1 MQKDFLIYK
10 VKQLPSLR
18 VKRSNPPAVCFGG
31 LFRRLW
37 LLAMTT
43 IILQLALP
51 VHASERSYDHFR
63 DLLLQANVDEI
74 IARVD
79 KTRGKAKD
87 LSYSAMYL
95 YFIALLVTGDLER
108 TDQDLQLVDKK
119 HRTKAEFQEIEKHL
133 KFFTQDYNF
142 ENIALTDSELA
153 TINLI
158 KLLPSYIEN
167 FHKLKKQINKTDAMF
182 LLYVELNQELLS
194 RRTEILENIDKII
207 EPVVYCPTKIDFLM
221 ELKDD
226 EANNLASKLALDLIE
241 QKREKLFPSG
251 LDLYELAS
259 AYKALAVLSIYA
271 NKPDQAKRYIE
282 LAKENIYKIRSI
294 WVVEDII
301 IKRPILKIDKRVTKF
316 GYLIPQW
323 LVLLR
328 EEYDAFFIS

>member
-1 MQKDFLIYK
+1 MQRDCSGFEAVVIAR
-10 VKQLPSLR
+10 SLKMIL
-18 VKRSNPPAVCFGG
+18 V
-31 LFRRLW
+31 
-37 LLAMTT
+37 LLL
-43 IILQLALP
+43 ILQLALP
-51 VHASERSYDHFR
+51 AYAGERSYDHFR
-63 DLLLQANVDEI
+63 DLLIQANVDEI
-74 IARVD
+74 VARVD
-79 KTRGKAKD
+79 KSKGKAKD

-95 YFIALLVTGDLER
+95 YFIALLVSGDLER
-108 TDQDLQLVDKK
+108 ADYDFQLLDKK
-119 HRTKAEFQEIEKHL
+119 LRNKMEFQEIEKHL
-133 KFFTQDYNF
+133 KFFTQDYKF
-142 ENIALTDSELA
+142 ENINLTDSEQA

-167 FHKLKKQINKTDAMF
+167 FNKLKKQIGKTDSLF
-182 LLYVELNQELLS
+182 LLNIELNQELLS
-194 RRTEILENIDKII
+194 KRTEILQNIDKIS
-207 EPVVYCPTKIDFLM
+207 EPVLYSPTKIDFLM

-259 AYKALAVLSIYA
+259 AYKALAVLSIYT
-271 NKPDQAKRYIE
+271 NKPEQAKRYIE
-282 LAKENIYKIRSI
+282 MAKESIYKIRSI

-328 EEYDAFFIS
+328 EEYDAFLVN